1 MPPGSPAAPAIL
13 LEEVE
18 LDSELPEV
26 PEPLDDA
33 SVLVCADESV
43 CEAAPAEVELAT
55 APLVVEEPAL
65 DPDTPALSPAP
76 VVWTTVNS
84 ALPKL
89 VCQQAW

>member
-1 MPPGSPAAPAIL
+1 L

-33 SVLVCADESV
+33 SVLVAADESV
-43 CEAAPAEVELAT
+43 WEDALAEVELAV
-55 APLVVEEPAL
+55 APLVVEGSVL
-65 DPDTPALSPAP
+65 DPDKPAPSPAP
-76 VVWTTVNS
+76 VVWTIVNS

-89 VCQQAW
+89 VCQQAR